1 MKELRIT
8 TQDQIQLTVTV
19 NPSGFVKVSDGR
31 RAKSMALPSFT
42 RAYFMNPSAVSI
54 EPAVGSAKV
63 TLPDGSEWIL
73 HADVLIITKAEKQV
87 EPAAGEVQSVPEQPK
102 EVRVEKIAAQVQPQR
117 QQEVVSMSQNGAKMP
132 RWTVALQSILKTQGF
147 SDDQIAEI
155 IAAVSKDSRRRAE
168 RETFDAST
176 PEGRLMIALRK
187 LWQTSRKCGITSSV
201 LRSPNGF
208 ELRYAE
214 GTVYLYHNGE
224 LVARYPA

>member
-8 TQDQIQLTVTV
+8 TQDQIQLTVTI

-87 EPAAGEVQSVPEQPK
+87 EPAAGEVQAVPEQPK

-117 QQEVVSMSQNGAKMP
+117 QEVISMSQNGARVP
-132 RWTVALQSILKTQGF
+132 RWAVALQAVLKGQGL
-147 SDDQIAEI
+147 SDEQIAEI
-155 IAAVSKDSRRRAE
+155 VAAVSKDSRRRVE
-168 RETFDAST
+168 RETFDANT
-176 PEGRLMIALRK
+176 PEGRLMIALKK

-201 LRSPNGF
+201 LKSPNGF